1 MKVPQGELL
10 LELAALIERHPSQDW
25 MKLALMIEEE
35 KSRSQIVSFLK
46 GLSTLTEAIS
56 RPSSRPKNEPRV
68 KAKDKE
74 TGTEGTDNLERLEQK
89 LAHAP
94 ISDLRELALKA
105 RLRVSPKDSKKH
117 LIERIVRN
125 SRLRISTTERKGSSV
140 APIGKSNDYVQWAR
154 IILGKTDK
162 SDAEK

>member
-46 GLSTLTEAIS
+46 GLSTLSEALS
-56 RPSSRPKNEPRV
+56 RPSSPFKTERS
-68 KAKDKE
+68 AKTNAKE
-74 TGTEGTDNLERLEQK
+74 TGIERRDNIGRLELK

-94 ISDLRELALKA
+94 ISDVRELALKA
-105 RLRVSPKDSKKH
+105 RLRVSPKDSKKR
-117 LIERIVRN
+117 LIERILRN
-125 SRLRISTTERKGSSV
+125 SRIRISTTERKGSSTT
-140 APIGKSNDYVQWAR
+140 ASGPESFLENLTRAAR
-154 IILGKTDK
+154 KNRGT
-162 SDAEK
+162 AG

>member
-25 MKLALMIEEE
+25 MKLAVMIEEE

-46 GLSTLTEAIS
+46 GLSTLREALS
-56 RPSSRPKNEPRV
+56 RPGPSLRTERRAKT
-68 KAKDKE
+68 KAKE
-74 TGTEGTDNLERLEQK
+74 TGIERQDSIGRLEQK

-105 RLRVSPKDSKKH
+105 RLRVSPKDSKKR
-117 LIERIVRN
+117 LIERILRN
-125 SRLRISTTERKGSSV
+125 SRGRMSPAERKGSSI
-140 APIGKSNDYVQWAR
+140 ASGGKRNDYGQWAR

-162 SDAEK
+162 SRAGK